1 MRRARSR
8 VPSRARRDFKF
19 SRSARRAAFSNGL
32 SIRGWRRYQ
41 SNASG
46 RPFPAGCRP
55 SRNWRCRRSRTT
67 TAGTRRPFRASKR
80 GVTRSR
86 AHLARAP
93 TGTFPPP
100 RVSPRLRPPRAHPPP
115 QPLER
120 YEEGLPRR
128 RASPQG
134 KRVAVRHGRAHHGGR
149 ECHPGQTTEDA
160 RPVLRGEGR
169 GRGAADDARADDEV
183 AGRVPPVGRRHEP
196 RRWTRPA
203 RTRQE
208 ETPRRQRRG
217 TPRGCVASRRIRS
230 VEASEAT
237 DDSRT
242 DTRQN
247 SRRVFPHLT
256 RRRRDGHLQPV
267 QEDPEEEDERRGDG
281 RHRSPR
287 RAEPRARHQRMR

>member
-19 SRSARRAAFSNGL
+19 SRGARRAAFSNGL

-196 RRWTRPA
+196 RRGTRPE

-208 ETPRRQRRG
+208 ETPRREFA
-217 TPRGCVASRRIRS
+217 PSRR
-230 VEASEAT
+230 
-237 DDSRT
+237 
-242 DTRQN
+242 
-247 SRRVFPHLT
+247 P
-256 RRRRDGHLQPV
+256 RRRTIREPTHDKTHDASSLTSRAGAAMDTYNLCKKTQKKKTSAGEMAAIGALGALSLARAIKGCD
-267 QEDPEEEDERRGDG
+267 EDDDC
-281 RHRSPR
+281 
-287 RAEPRARHQRMR
+287 